1 MVIPTIMLLEG
12 EMDKSDSGKL
22 IAKSSIWL
30 NKVNMSKPILY
41 IKQGCPWCTDA
52 LEYFSKV
59 GLAVELVDVRSN
71 PSRMAELE
79 TISGQT
85 KTPTLKNGD
94 FIVADFDVEE
104 FKTALRNNPKEASK
118 LGIVL

>member
-1 MVIPTIMLLEG
+1 MLLEG
-12 EMDKSDSGKL
+12 EMDKSDSVKL

-30 NKVNMSKPILY
+30 NKVSMSKPILY

-71 PSRMAELE
+71 PSRMSELE

-104 FKTALRNNPKEASK
+104 FKTALRNKPKEASK
-118 LGIVL
+118 LGINP

>member
-1 MVIPTIMLLEG
+1 MLLEG

-71 PSRMAELE
+71 PSRMSELE